1 MTNTQWYTESRRPQG
16 TNSLFVSWQTLTHT
30 QNPAQLPAG
39 RRPLFPEVGGGSSFP
54 SADNFFCL
62 DNSSVRMR
70 GFSQH
75 EPATREDELMT
86 TVAATP
92 TATPRITAARVGLVL
107 SASTT
112 LFLLFD
118 AVIHILNI
126 GPVVEATRD
135 LGYPAG
141 SAVAIGV
148 IELACLA
155 LYVVPRT
162 SVLGAL
168 LLTGYLGGA
177 VSAHFRVESPLLST
191 TLFPVYLGIA
201 LWAGLYLRDAKLRAA
216 VLPTR

>member
-1 MTNTQWYTESRRPQG
+1 
-16 TNSLFVSWQTLTHT
+16 
-30 QNPAQLPAG
+30 
-39 RRPLFPEVGGGSSFP
+39 
-54 SADNFFCL
+54 
-62 DNSSVRMR
+62 
-70 GFSQH
+70 
-75 EPATREDELMT
+75 MT
-86 TVAATP
+86 TIAATP
-92 TATPRITAARVGLVL
+92 TATTTSRVTGARVGLVL
-107 SASTT
+107 SAFTT

-126 GPVVEATRD
+126 EPVVEGMRD

-148 IELACLA
+148 LELACLA

-162 SVLGAL
+162 SVLGAM

-201 LWAGLYLRDAKLRAA
+201 LWAGLYLRNAKLRAA